1 MDNNFSSPEIY
12 KKDQSIIEKTLGSVK
27 ELLTKQAEEKIK
39 EYESVV
45 PVYEFADY
53 LVDENMRGINFGPG
67 SWHAVSQDLPKS
79 YYITPMGVSTPAVY
93 SKYHYTYSPN
103 STMWVAKGPHIDIDT
118 EEEMKIAQILY
129 REKLTERN

>member
-1 MDNNFSSPEIY
+1 MFMLCVTPLFWLYNDIQEFISFS
-12 KKDQSIIEKTLGSVK
+12 
-27 ELLTKQAEEKIK
+27 EEKIK

-45 PVYEFADY
+45 PVYEFADF

-79 YYITPMGVSTPAVY
+79 YYVTPMAVSTPAVY

-103 STMWVAKGPHIDIDT
+103 SIVWVAKGPHIDIDT